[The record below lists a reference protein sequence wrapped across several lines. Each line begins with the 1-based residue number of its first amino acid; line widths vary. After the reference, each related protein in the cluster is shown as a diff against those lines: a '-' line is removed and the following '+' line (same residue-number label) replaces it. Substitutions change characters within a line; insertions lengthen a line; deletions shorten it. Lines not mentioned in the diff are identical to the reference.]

1 MIGAIRSVF
10 YEGRNDDVQLIIC
23 LINPEGMVDSE
34 CSPCAYR
41 TIVIITNHG
50 RGKTDY

>member
-23 LINPEGMVDSE
+23 LINPEGMVDIANV
-34 CSPCAYR
+34 PHVR
-41 TIVIITNHG
+41 TE
-50 RGKTDY
+50 RS